1 MPIIQTPFERIAIDF
16 VGPLPK
22 GKGGFQDIMVLID
35 YATRY
40 PEAIPLRSTKAPVI
54 AAVTEDLC
62 PFRISLRSNN
72 WPGDQLDE

>member
-1 MPIIQTPFERIAIDF
+1 
-16 VGPLPK
+16 
-22 GKGGFQDIMVLID
+22 MVLID

-72 WPGDQLDE
+72 WPGDQLDESCRTYGNSWGSNTCTQVFITPNVTGL